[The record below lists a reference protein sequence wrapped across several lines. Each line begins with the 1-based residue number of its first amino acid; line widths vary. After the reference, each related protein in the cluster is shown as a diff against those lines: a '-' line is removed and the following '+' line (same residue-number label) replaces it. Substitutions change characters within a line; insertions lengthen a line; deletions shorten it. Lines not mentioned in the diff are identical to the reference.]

1 MVYKEEAFRKFETLL
16 SEIELQVVKTVF
28 AINANTEI
36 KVVRVDDS
44 KLEVKSSDVENM
56 KI

>member
-28 AINANTEI
+28 AINADTEI